1 MAGRKRI
8 YIISA
13 AAAAAAV
20 TAAACIFTY
29 GETRPT
35 ADEINNASLIIGTYL
50 IDFDALNEENQSLA
64 EKNAEDTNQNRIYYK
79 SDLNSGV
86 WYDITD
92 AENVNDITLS
102 NNKIVDAKT
111 INALELT
118 LYFKAD
124 GTVVDLVNGG
134 TVSVKDIESSLFP
147 ANIDACKTLSEQLNI
162 TNELVNST
170 SDYGKDDE
178 KKAKYEL
185 YRAEQNAL
193 NAILAP
199 VNDRTTADLTAKL
212 KALESSNSEA
222 AASLRVKL
230 RGQLDKHCSEVVYA
244 RIEDQM
250 SALGSPDKS
259 SHANL
264 ISALAD
270 VQSSLL
276 EDIGTLDS
284 ETSSGTGTAAQKQS
298 KLEDELIDALTSG
311 NTSAAEKAEEKLDVL
326 EAMTNG
332 KQTDPAAAAEMADE
346 LYNEAVSNI
355 DALISSVE
363 NGTNDVYSDESAT
376 TSEDVKTA
384 LTTAIKE
391 AQGYAKD
398 RAYYTTGSTSSAEY
412 NSIAADKLGQLG
424 DRLAALSTG
433 SGGDKL
439 LNDLRQISA
448 DSSDELLSEAESAK
462 ALSDSSL
469 AEERKKLDDIQKDID
484 SKYNEYID
492 AISSGSNSLAD
503 TKKAELNA
511 LTDKLAEMQSGFAA
525 EAGGKYSALIDSLT
539 DRLKNDGSE
548 TGSDSDSSDAI
559 RKANAEKDALK
570 TLLSETDSALLDSF
584 DEALDN
590 FISSAESGSSDGYS
604 DLVEA
609 LKNVPESVMTNDDR
623 AKVLSFAVEKL
634 RDNGADDIAGQIAA
648 DISSAQNGGMSPS
661 ASADSSGSSGTTS
674 GAQTAAKLNE
684 KYSQLLEAKKKM
696 LNNIGSEDAVKKLT
710 YEKDGIKELLP
721 SADKAAMDSFD
732 SALDNFDSAAE
743 SGSTDG
749 YDGLVNALKN
759 VPADCMDNSTRAK
772 ALEYADAKLSACGLD
787 SLADRI
793 AADIISARNGGM
805 TPSGGTVSAVD
816 ELYGYALVIPKYD
829 IYSNSLSLTLDG
841 TTYINAREIA
851 ELIGAQY
858 ISADGVFVIKGN
870 NILIE
875 FTVGSSTAY
884 VGDKLLMT
892 DAAPKQIGSAEY
904 ISPQLLAAGL
914 GLTGQTENGT
924 LFIR

>member
-13 AAAAAAV
+13 AAAAAAA

-134 TVSVKDIESSLFP
+134 TVSVKDIESSRYP

-178 KKAKYEL
+178 MKAKYEL

-259 SHANL
+259 SHADL

-276 EDIGTLDS
+276 EDISTLDS

-298 KLEDELIDALTSG
+298 KLEDELISALTSG
-311 NTSAAEKAEEKLDVL
+311 DTSAAEKAEEKLDVL
-326 EAMTNG
+326 DAMTNG
-332 KQTDPAAAAEMADE
+332 KQADPAAAAEMADE
-346 LYNEAVSNI
+346 LYDEAVSSI

-363 NGTNDVYSDESAT
+363 NGTNDVYSDESTT

-398 RAYYTTGSTSSAEY
+398 SAYYTTGSTSSAEY

-439 LNDLRQISA
+439 LKDLRQISA
-448 DSSDELLSEAESAK
+448 DNSDEILSEAESAK
-462 ALSDSSL
+462 ALSDGSL
-469 AEERKKLDDIQKDID
+469 AEERKKLDNIQNDID

-492 AISSGSNSLAD
+492 AISSGNNSLAD
-503 TKKAELNA
+503 TKKSELDA
-511 LTDKLAEMQSGFAA
+511 LTDRLAEMQNGFAA
-525 EAGGKYSALIDSLT
+525 EAGGKYSALIDALT
-539 DRLKNDGSE
+539 DSLKNGGSGE
-548 TGSDSDSSDAI
+548 AI

-623 AKVLSFAVEKL
+623 AKVLSFAAEKL
-634 RDNGADDIAGQIAA
+634 RDSGADDIAGQIAA

-684 KYSQLLEAKKKM
+684 KYGQLFEAKKNL

-749 YDGLVNALKN
+749 YDGLVGALKN

-772 ALEYADAKLSACGLD
+772 ALEYADAKLAACGLD

-805 TPSGGTVSAVD
+805 TPSNGTVSAVD

-858 ISADGVFVIKGN
+858 ISADGIFVIKGN

-892 DAAPKQIGSAEY
+892 DDAPKQIGSAEY

-914 GLTGQTENGT
+914 GLTEQTENGT

>member
-1 MAGRKRI
+1 
-8 YIISA
+8 
-13 AAAAAAV
+13 
-20 TAAACIFTY
+20 
-29 GETRPT
+29 
-35 ADEINNASLIIGTYL
+35 
-50 IDFDALNEENQSLA
+50 
-64 EKNAEDTNQNRIYYK
+64 
-79 SDLNSGV
+79 
-86 WYDITD
+86 
-92 AENVNDITLS
+92 
-102 NNKIVDAKT
+102 
-111 INALELT
+111 
-118 LYFKAD
+118 
-124 GTVVDLVNGG
+124 
-134 TVSVKDIESSLFP
+134 
-147 ANIDACKTLSEQLNI
+147 
-162 TNELVNST
+162 
-170 SDYGKDDE
+170 
-178 KKAKYEL
+178 
-185 YRAEQNAL
+185 
-193 NAILAP
+193 
-199 VNDRTTADLTAKL
+199 
-212 KALESSNSEA
+212 
-222 AASLRVKL
+222 
-230 RGQLDKHCSEVVYA
+230 
-244 RIEDQM
+244 M

-259 SHANL
+259 SHADL

-276 EDIGTLDS
+276 EDISTLDS

-298 KLEDELIDALTSG
+298 KLEDELISALTSG
-311 NTSAAEKAEEKLDVL
+311 DTSAAEKAEEKLDVL
-326 EAMTNG
+326 DAMTNG

-346 LYNEAVSNI
+346 LYDEAVSSI

-363 NGTNDVYSDESAT
+363 NGTNDVYSDESTT

-398 RAYYTTGSTSSAEY
+398 SAYYTTGSTSSAEY

-439 LNDLRQISA
+439 LKDLRQISA
-448 DSSDELLSEAESAK
+448 DNSDEILSEAESAK
-462 ALSDSSL
+462 ALSDGSL
-469 AEERKKLDDIQKDID
+469 AEERKKLDNIQNDID

-503 TKKAELNA
+503 TKKSELDA
-511 LTDKLAEMQSGFAA
+511 LTDRLAEMQNGFAA
-525 EAGGKYSALIDSLT
+525 EAGGKYSALIDALT
-539 DRLKNDGSE
+539 DSLKNGGSGE
-548 TGSDSDSSDAI
+548 AI

-623 AKVLSFAVEKL
+623 AKVLSFAAEKL
-634 RDNGADDIAGQIAA
+634 RDSGADDIAGQIAA

-684 KYSQLLEAKKKM
+684 KYGRLLEAKKNL

-749 YDGLVNALKN
+749 YDGLVGALKN

-772 ALEYADAKLSACGLD
+772 ALEYADAKLAACGLD

-793 AADIISARNGGM
+793 SADIISARNGGM

-858 ISADGVFVIKGN
+858 ISADGIFVIKGN

-875 FTVGSSTAY
+875 FTAGSSTAY
-884 VGDKLLMT
+884 VSDKLLMT
-892 DAAPKQIGSAEY
+892 DAAPKQIGSVEY

-914 GLTGQTENGT
+914 GLTEQTENGT